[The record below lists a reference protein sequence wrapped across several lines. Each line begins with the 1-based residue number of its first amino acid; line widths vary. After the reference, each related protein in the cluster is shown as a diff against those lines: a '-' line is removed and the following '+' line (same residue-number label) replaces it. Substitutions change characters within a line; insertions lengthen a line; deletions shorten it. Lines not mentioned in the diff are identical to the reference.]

1 MDQLQ
6 LSQQLID
13 AVQDALTAADPRA
26 RDPMIALQYL
36 SAIIGYALGKM
47 NMSANDRRDALEQL
61 GAFARHVLE
70 DVERQQRSR
79 TPPAGEAFGI
89 WRPGDS

>member
-13 AVQDALTAADPRA
+13 SVQDALIAADARA
-26 RDPMIALQYL
+26 RDPLVAMQYL

-47 NMSANDRRDALEQL
+47 NMPASDKQDALEQL
-61 GAFARHVLE
+61 SAFGRYVME
-70 DVERQQRSR
+70 DVERQQKARAP
-79 TPPAGEAFGI
+79 TGEAFGI
-89 WRPGDS
+89 WRPGDP

>member
-26 RDPMIALQYL
+26 RDPMIAMQYL

-47 NMSANDRRDALEQL
+47 HIHPADKRDALDQL
-61 GAFARHVLE
+61 VAFTRHVME
-70 DVERQQRSR
+70 EVERPQPARAS
-79 TPPAGEAFGI
+79 AGEAFGI